1 MADEAD
7 KANDHMER
15 ELAIRIKA
23 ARAVKTP
30 ETTGSC
36 FFCGE
41 DVGQGVRFCSKD
53 CADDWERENEIRR
66 KQGAR

>member
-23 ARAVKTP
+23 ARSVKAV
-30 ETTGSC
+30 ETTGHC

-41 DVGQGVRFCSKD
+41 DVGAGVRFCSKD
-53 CADDWERENEIRR
+53 CADDYERERTIRDKHGLR
-66 KQGAR
+66 